1 MKQKGFS
8 LIELLAVIVIL
19 GVLSGIAIN
28 AYSKYKSS
36 AIKKGINTLLKSSYS
51 AAENYFF
58 DNGGVN
64 SVTVEYLVSHGYLEN
79 RTDPY
84 QTSKQCSGTVIKTTG
99 TSNREGVLN
108 SYSFQVS
115 ITCSG
120 NTFCRKFPEEIN
132 C

>member
-99 TSNREGVLN
+99 TSN
-108 SYSFQVS
+108 
-115 ITCSG
+115 
-120 NTFCRKFPEEIN
+120 
-132 C
+132 